1 MRGVFFNCVLLAFF
15 VTFYE
20 YQNINMVIH
29 HDFDSSSSTLVLVES
44 GVFSTHF
51 VIRLPL
57 CIDIWAL
64 MDSNTNQY
72 FRIIDK
78 LFLRE
83 RAPKLKHRVNFLH
96 EEIFIEIDV

>member
-1 MRGVFFNCVLLAFF
+1 
-15 VTFYE
+15 
-20 YQNINMVIH
+20 MVIH